1 VRQLGSD
8 IRFIKMGS
16 PALGAMAAP
25 LLFSGRYFIILI
37 AIIVAFA
44 ASYIYLRRAIR
55 DSKNTVLVKNRRAN
69 KVAIQRFHAAEKFM
83 REGNRHA
90 FFEEMLRALWGYMS
104 DKLNIP
110 VSSLTK
116 ENIREELQR
125 RGCPQEDAQ
134 RFTEIISRCD
144 EAQYSPAE
152 SVQMSDVYAEGV
164 NIISHIESIIKR

>member
-1 VRQLGSD
+1 
-8 IRFIKMGS
+8 
-16 PALGAMAAP
+16 MAAP

-110 VSSLTK
+110 VANLTK

-125 RGCPQEDAQ
+125 RGCAADIAQ
-134 RFTEIISRCD
+134 LYTEIISRCD

-152 SVQMSDVYAEGV
+152 TIQMGDVYSEGV
-164 NIISHIESIIKR
+164 NIVSRIESIIKR

>member
-1 VRQLGSD
+1 
-8 IRFIKMGS
+8 MGA
-16 PALGAMAAP
+16 PALSTIAPP
-25 LLFSGRYFIILI
+25 LLFSGKYFIMVAL
-37 AIIVAFA
+37 IVAIFIA
-44 ASYIYLRRAIR
+44 ALIYLRKAIR

-83 REGNRHA
+83 NKDNRHA

-110 VSSLTK
+110 VANLTK

-125 RGCPQEDAQ
+125 RGCAADLAQ
-134 RFTEIISRCD
+134 LYTDIISRCD

-152 SVQMSDVYAEGV
+152 TIQMGDVYSEGV
-164 NIISHIESIIKR
+164 NIVSRIESIIKR